1 VNSTTSDIIE
11 ASADA
16 TGRPWS
22 SSAPDVTDSRNIAVR
37 PEVGIVVFDSRAPIG
52 TGQGV
57 YMSATARLLDSDET
71 VRGIEAFS
79 RRSVAHGGRAP
90 GCGSTKPPPAAD
102 RTTVSPLTR

>member
-1 VNSTTSDIIE
+1 MNPTTSDIIE

-79 RRSVAHGGRAP
+79 RRRLRLYQATAGGGPDHRI
-90 GCGSTKPPPAAD
+90 PAD
-102 RTTVSPLTR
+102 PLA